1 MKMLNLNLRMANLI
15 MVPSYRMIGVASEL
29 ELVTILEKDG
39 VVHKLEH
46 DNDKLEHDKL
56 DHGLM
61 EPGQET

>member
-1 MKMLNLNLRMANLI
+1 
-15 MVPSYRMIGVASEL
+15 MVPSYRMIGVEGEL

-46 DNDKLEHDKL
+46 DNDELENDEL